1 MLCEIRSRETKK
13 KESCQ
18 KLMKKHTPVPLFST
32 SVNFMVN
39 LLSKV
44 IGSSASAL
52 ELSQQWFAGLFIYV
66 VHVFVF

>member
-1 MLCEIRSRETKK
+1 
-13 KESCQ
+13 
-18 KLMKKHTPVPLFST
+18 MKKHTPVPLFST

-52 ELSQQWFAGLFIYV
+52 ELSQQWFAALFIYV

>member
-1 MLCEIRSRETKK
+1 
-13 KESCQ
+13 
-18 KLMKKHTPVPLFST
+18 MKKHTPVPLFST

-52 ELSQQWFAGLFIYV
+52 ELSQQWFSGLFIYL